1 MKAVLR
7 LEVTQSYLKTYT
19 TSLIQI
25 KIMEFCCLN
34 CTLGGS
40 EDKEMGAHA
49 KKRESSRPSP
59 ECIKRRK
66 LSDDPGNV
74 VFSMFCCFA
83 LRDILVASIAPIKRS

>member
-34 CTLGGS
+34 CTPGGS
-40 EDKEMGAHA
+40 EDKEMGAPA
-49 KKRESSRPSP
+49 KKRESSRHPP

-66 LSDDPGNV
+66 LPDDPGNV
-74 VFSMFCCFA
+74 VCSMLCCFS
-83 LRDILVASIAPIKRS
+83 LNDLVASIAPIKRS